1 MKVPFTMFYPGL
13 GCDPTEEEF
22 IAGFIMDV
30 AKAIANWN
38 KGIEVRK
45 KQIKAGQLYTFPALA
60 ISS

>member
-30 AKAIANWN
+30 AKAIADWY
-38 KGIEVRK
+38 KGINVSK
-45 KQIKAGQLYTFPALA
+45 KLYKLLLNNSIALFLP
-60 ISS
+60 I